1 VGIIQD
7 YYIFDS
13 YKINAMATV
22 NFLIKTKKDPS
33 TIYVRF
39 RGGRKFDITTSLP
52 YQISPKNWNSSKQ
65 IVRNTIN
72 AHDKD
77 EINKKLAQIK
87 VNIID
92 KYNRL
97 NGSLHH
103 IDKNW
108 LTNVVNKTIN
118 KSITQNQITLLS
130 FLDSYMDKAKTQPSA
145 YTGKHL
151 SKSRITNLQ
160 GTVNKLNAFSKE
172 RYQIDFS
179 DITMKFYYD
188 YIDWAESKNY
198 GVNYIGKTFS
208 NIIQFM
214 EEAYQGKLHNNLEY
228 KNSQFKAIREE
239 TDEIYLSIKE
249 LGEIENVDLSEFS
262 KEVDIARDLFLIGA
276 YTSLRVSD
284 FNNLSESN
292 LIELKDKKFIKV
304 ATQKTG
310 EPVVIPIHPVVSNIL
325 NKREGKLP
333 PKLTKN
339 KINDHLYTIGEKA
352 NINSIFTKKQT
363 KGGKKIITKKPKYE
377 HIKTHTA
384 RRSFC
389 TNAFLAGIDSISIMA
404 ISGHK
409 TEENFLKYIR
419 VTKEQIAIRMADHP
433 FFRGNI

>member
-1 VGIIQD
+1 MGIIQE
-7 YYIFDS
+7 YHIFDS
-13 YKINAMATV
+13 YKIYAMATV

-97 NGSLHH
+97 NGSLHL

-108 LTNVVNKTIN
+108 LTNIVNKTIN
-118 KSITQNQITLLS
+118 KSIIQNQITLLS
-130 FLDSYMDKAKTQPSA
+130 FLDSYMEKVKTQPSPS
-145 YTGKHL
+145 TGKHL
-151 SKSRITNLQ
+151 SQSRIANLQ
-160 GTVNKLNAFSKE
+160 LTVNKLKAFSKE
-172 RYQIDFS
+172 RYNLDFS

-188 YIDWAESKNY
+188 FIEWSESKNDAI
-198 GVNYIGKTFS
+198 NYIGKMIS

-214 EEAYQGKLHNNLEY
+214 EEAHQEKLHNNLTY
-228 KNSQFKAIREE
+228 KSTKFKALHEE
-239 TDEIYLSIKE
+239 TDEIYLSVKE
-249 LGEIENVDLSEFS
+249 LEKIENVDLSEFS
-262 KEVDIARDLFLIGA
+262 EEVDIARDLFLIGA

-310 EPVVIPIHPVVSNIL
+310 EPVVIPIHPVVNRIL
-325 NKREGKLP
+325 EKRNGNLP
-333 PKLTKN
+333 PKLLTA
-339 KINDHLYTIGEKA
+339 KINEHLTVVGKKA
-352 NINSIFTKKQT
+352 ELNSIFTKKQT
-363 KGGKKIITKKPKYE
+363 KGGKKIITNKPKYE
-377 HIKTHTA
+377 HLKTHTA

-409 TEENFLKYIR
+409 TEESFLKYIR

-433 FFRGNI
+433 FFK

>member
-1 VGIIQD
+1 
-7 YYIFDS
+7 
-13 YKINAMATV
+13 MATV

-52 YQISPKNWNSSKQ
+52 FQISPKNWNPSKQ
-65 IVRNTIN
+65 LIRNTANPIE
-72 AHDKD
+72 KD
-77 EINKKLAQIK
+77 IINKKLLQLK
-87 VNIID
+87 VNII
-92 KYNRL
+92 NEFNGL
-97 NGSLHH
+97 NGSFHL

-108 LTNVVNKTIN
+108 LTNIVNKTVN

-130 FLDSYMDKAKTQPSA
+130 FLDNYMEKVKTQPSP

-151 SKSRITNLQ
+151 SQSRITNLQ
-160 GTVNKLNAFSKE
+160 LTVNKLNTFSKE

-188 YIDWAESKNY
+188 YIDWSERKNDAI
-198 GVNYIGKTFS
+198 NYIGKMIS

-214 EEAYQGKLHNNLEY
+214 EEAYQQKLHNNLEY
-228 KNSQFKAIREE
+228 KNSKFKALHEE

-249 LGEIENVDLSEFS
+249 LEKVEKVDLSEFS
-262 KEVDIARDLFLIGA
+262 EEIDIARDLFLIGA

-292 LIELKDKKFIKV
+292 MIELHGKKFIKV

-310 EPVVIPIHPVVSNIL
+310 EPVVIPIHPVVNRIL
-325 NKREGKLP
+325 EKRNGNLP
-333 PKLTKN
+333 PRLLTS
-339 KINDHLYTIGEKA
+339 KINEHLTVVGKKA
-352 NINSIFTKKQT
+352 ELDSIFTKKQT
-363 KGGKKIITKKPKYE
+363 KGGKKIITNKPKYE
-377 HIKTHTA
+377 HLKTHTA

-409 TEENFLKYIR
+409 TEESFLKYIR
-419 VTKEQIAIRMADHP
+419 VTKEQIAIRMSDHP
-433 FFRGNI
+433 FFKGTE